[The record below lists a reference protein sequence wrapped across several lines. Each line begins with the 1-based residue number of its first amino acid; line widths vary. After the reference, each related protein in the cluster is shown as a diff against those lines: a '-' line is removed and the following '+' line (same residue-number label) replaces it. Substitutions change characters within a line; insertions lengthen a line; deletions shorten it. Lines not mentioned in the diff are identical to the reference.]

1 MTVKIE
7 TFVCSDCGEEFEAVC
22 QAEFEEKK
30 KMHKCKPANKRV
42 ALAKELEQQQFERA
56 VQSVVVDGIEA
67 YNFNK
72 LIRQGVIISR

>member
-42 ALAKELEQQQFERA
+42 ARAKELEQQR
-56 VQSVVVDGIEA
+56 VVVDGIEA